1 MASQN
6 GYISNEQLDAFHPKA
21 ALEHRKEA
29 TRLEE
34 AALKKHGAEK
44 KIKAHLDT
52 AFTNM
57 GIKGN
62 EKSPA
67 YVEAMEN
74 AKADYARQYNKY
86 VSQKNTKKILVK
98 VIFQNQ
104 NLILLIYLLHLID
117 QIVLV

>member
-29 TRLEE
+29 IRLEE

-74 AKADYARQYNKY
+74 AKADYAQYNRY
-86 VSQKNTKKILVK
+86 IAGYSSAE
-98 VIFQNQ
+98 VIIMFM
-104 NLILLIYLLHLID
+104 LLR
-117 QIVLV
+117 